1 MSSKNYID
9 ENTAGS
15 DVSESGEKISLMGQE
30 REVAEVLHRV
40 IHSHSN
46 LFGELY
52 LDPDNR
58 KNGPVTHIKP
68 DEKGNL
74 VHVDTIEVE
83 DISRR
88 EEARSKYTFNQM
100 SGDSDDT
107 VGMLNYSD
115 EDDGVEI
122 EHDNDIEYGNN
133 IPPVSSLD

>member
-15 DVSESGEKISLMGQE
+15 DISESGERISLMGQE

-68 DEKGNL
+68 DENGNL
-74 VHVDTIEVE
+74 VHVGTIEVE
-83 DISRR
+83 EISCR

-100 SGDSDDT
+100 SGDVDGT
-107 VGMLNYSD
+107 VEALNSNVD
-115 EDDGVEI
+115 HDVEI
-122 EHDNDIEYGNN
+122 EHDNDIVF
-133 IPPVSSLD
+133 VSSLD